1 LKRADAHSGSAPT
14 LPTLLKRDADRLY
27 DLIRRSSFRKEERA
41 FVVEGPHLLE
51 RAFEMVP
58 KDIQLIAITSE
69 AASEHPALLAH
80 AEKNN
85 IRRFLL
91 TAKIAERISDTRAP
105 QGIFA
110 EISMPKQAK
119 NDAHGLTL
127 ALDRIQ
133 DPGNLGTIIRTAA
146 WFDVKSI
153 LLSAGSVDCY
163 NPKVLRSTQGEI
175 FSVGIREGL
184 DLKAECAEVKKRGGW
199 IVAATSSQDAGSL
212 YDMKFQENI
221 TFIFGSEAHGVE
233 LSVEQFAD
241 ETVTIPRFGAGES
254 LNVATSVGIIL
265 AQHRG
270 STAKKR
276 VNSYS

>member
-1 LKRADAHSGSAPT
+1 MERAKAHTRGSSE
-14 LPTLLKRDADRLY
+14 PTLLTITKRDADRLY
-27 DLIRRSSFRKEERA
+27 DLVRRANTRKVEHS
-41 FVVEGPHLLE
+41 FVVEGPHLIE
-51 RAFEMVP
+51 RALEMVP
-58 KDIQLIAITSE
+58 RDIKLIAATPE
-69 AASEHPALLAH
+69 AAAEHIEILRVAAQRRIRLLSV
-80 AEKNN
+80 
-85 IRRFLL
+85 
-91 TAKIAERISDTRAP
+91 TAKVAEHISDTKTP

-110 EISMPKQAK
+110 EVTFPKPPSSTTIE
-119 NDAHGLTL
+119 GITI

-146 WFDVKSI
+146 WFGVKRI
-153 LLSAGSVDCY
+153 LLSQGSVDCY

-184 DLKAECAEVKKRGGW
+184 DLKAECAEVKNRGGW

-212 YDMKFQENI
+212 FSMNFKDNI

-265 AQHRG
+265 AECINR
-270 STAKKR
+270 TAKK
-276 VNSYS
+276 

>member
-1 LKRADAHSGSAPT
+1 LKRADAHSGSEPT
-14 LPTLLKRDADRLY
+14 LPTLLKRDVDRLY

-58 KDIQLIAITSE
+58 HDIRLIALTPE
-69 AASEHPALLAH
+69 AAAQHSALLAH
-80 AEKNN
+80 AEKNKV
-85 IRRFLL
+85 RRFLL
-91 TAKIAERISDTRAP
+91 TTKIAERISDTRTP

-110 EISMPKQAK
+110 EIAMPKEAK
-119 NDAHGLTL
+119 RNTLGVTL

-146 WFDVKSI
+146 WFDVKHI
-153 LLSAGSVDCY
+153 LLSAGSADCY

-175 FSVGIREGL
+175 FSVGIREGV
-184 DLKAECAEVKKRGGW
+184 DLKAECAEVKNRGGW
-199 IVAATSSQDAGSL
+199 IVAATSSEHAGSL
-212 YDMKFQENI
+212 YDMNLQENI

-241 ETVTIPRFGAGES
+241 ERITIPRFGAGES

-265 AQHRG
+265 AEYVSRK
-270 STAKKR
+270 AKKQ